1 MEQIQGRGGIHF
13 PCKTIESDSP
23 SPSDRGSILRRS
35 SANMSSGAI
44 LQKIREFLDEHG
56 VPYRELHHEPTLTS
70 EDSARARGEDIRIG
84 GKALLIKV
92 GDDFRLFVLSAALRV
107 DSQAVRS
114 RFGVRKTRF
123 ATAAELKAITGL
135 APGSVPPF
143 GRPLLPF
150 DLYVDSSIVEND
162 RIAFNAGTLTDSIFM
177 TVADYLRVAKPT
189 VFRFGLVIISGK
201 PTNDLSS

>member
-1 MEQIQGRGGIHF
+1 MEQIQGHGGIHF

-35 SANMSSGAI
+35 PANMSSGAV
-44 LQKIREFLDEHG
+44 LQKIRKFLDAHG

-123 ATAAELKAITGL
+123 ATAAELKELTGL

-162 RIAFNAGTLTDSIFM
+162 RIAFNAGALTDSIFM